1 MSKSKFYGVSGLG
14 NKTARGYPTPEE
26 ALAAIERKEKRHFSR
41 IKLSGPLPQ
50 LRTIKKGEE

>member
-1 MSKSKFYGVSGLG
+1 MSKSKFYGFSALG
-14 NKTARGYPTPEE
+14 NKTARGYPTQAE